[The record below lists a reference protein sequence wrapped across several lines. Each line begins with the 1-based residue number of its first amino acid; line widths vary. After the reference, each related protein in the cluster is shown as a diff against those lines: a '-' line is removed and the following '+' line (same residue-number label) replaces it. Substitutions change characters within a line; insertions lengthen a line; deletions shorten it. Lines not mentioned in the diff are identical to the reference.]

1 MGNHQSRWV
10 ARKRF
15 VEVLRKLDEREHELA
30 DASAEIERLNSL
42 RAMETRWQLLWK
54 ESSDRSQLLWKE
66 SCDRQALIF
75 AALCGA
81 LTTLGVLN
89 EDACHPS
96 SRALVL
102 SVREALRAAHM
113 IADPNGAATVGRD
126 GRLDR

>member
-15 VEVLRKLDEREHELA
+15 VEVLRKLDELTE
-30 DASAEIERLNSL
+30 ASAAREREIERLNSL
-42 RAMETRWQLLWK
+42 CVMETRWQLLWK
-54 ESSDRSQLLWKE
+54 ESSDRQT
-66 SCDRQALIF
+66 LIF

-81 LTTLGVLN
+81 LTTLGIVN
-89 EDACHPS
+89 EDACGHPA

-102 SVREALRAAHM
+102 SVREALRAARM
-113 IADPNGAATVGRD
+113 IADPNGTATVGRD

>member
-30 DASAEIERLNSL
+30 DASAERERERADASAEIGRLNSL
-42 RAMETRWQLLWK
+42 CVMETRWQLLWK
-54 ESSDRSQLLWKE
+54 ESS
-66 SCDRQALIF
+66 DRQALIF

-89 EDACHPS
+89 EDACDPS

-102 SVREALRAAHM
+102 SVREALRAARM
-113 IADPNGAATVGRD
+113 IADPNGTATVGRD